1 MPAPNIPLELLL
13 AIARHIRDDHGELRF
28 GDFNSFLQV
37 NRALYACLN
46 RVLWKE
52 AGEHEVRAQRV
63 FTHLIDTYNLPGV
76 ELFLELGADV
86 EVGLPAFGIRGL
98 HDGEPTPLLVA
109 ADLDDVPLARLL
121 LEKGAQVN
129 YFGRSPPLMRR
140 LDNHNFSPMH
150 AARSAE
156 MVQLLLDHDADPD
169 FHSDMDDRPLHWYAI
184 RDDTAAMRAI
194 LQHGVEVN
202 PIGPFRETPLHTSVQ
217 RSLDSVELL
226 VKHGADVE
234 QRDNHGNTP
243 LHLASG
249 AGETDVVKFLVE
261 RWPEGTRE
269 KNERYATPLHLAAE
283 AGKTEVVRFL
293 VERWPEGIW
302 ERDSILNTPLH
313 LAARAG
319 KTDVVRFL
327 VDQWPEGTRATNQGR
342 ETPLHLSVAAGETD
356 VVKLLVEQWPEGLRE
371 RDDSLNMPLHLAVAA
386 GKSDMVKFLVA
397 KWRGGLGT
405 RDGHLNTPLHLAV
418 AAGKAEV
425 VKFLVQQRP
434 WGVKDRDGRLNTPL
448 HLAAQAGKT
457 DVVRFLVERWPEGT
471 REMDERHATPLY
483 LAAEAGKTDVV
494 KLLLEQ
500 WPEGR
505 RERAEMG
512 DFLTMLLVCAAGCGW
527 KTEVVVLLLASW
539 PEAIRVKNA
548 CTGDTPLHFAASARH
563 IELVRLLVERWPEGK
578 GALNN
583 DGKTPLLRFEEPDEW
598 WMPQLSEEEKEEII
612 ALLSG
617 PYSEVNCKGM
627 AFS

>member
-1 MPAPNIPLELLL
+1 MPAPDIPLELLL
-13 AIARHIRDDHGELRF
+13 MIALHIRDDHGDLRF

-52 AGEHEVRAQRV
+52 AGEHEVHAQRV
-63 FTHLIDTYNLPGV
+63 FTHLIDTNNLPGV

-86 EVGLPAFGIRGL
+86 EVGLPAFDIMGPYA
-98 HDGEPTPLLVA
+98 GESTPLLVA
-109 ADLDDVPLARLL
+109 ADLDNVPLARLL

-129 YFGRSPPLMRR
+129 YFGRSPPRMRTIY
-140 LDNHNFSPMH
+140 NHNFSPMH
-150 AARSAE
+150 AAWSAE

-169 FHSDMDDRPLHWYAI
+169 FRGLFEERPLHWYAR

-202 PIGPFRETPLHTSVQ
+202 PIGHIGQTPLHKSVR
-217 RSLDSVELL
+217 RSLDSVEIL

-234 QRDNHGNTP
+234 QRDDDGNTP
-243 LHLASG
+243 LHLASE
-249 AGETDVVKFLVE
+249 AGKTDVVKFLVE

-269 KNERYATPLHLAAE
+269 TNERHATPLHLAAE

-293 VERWPEGIW
+293 AERWPEGMR

-313 LAARAG
+313 LAAKAG
-319 KTDVVRFL
+319 NTDVVRFL

-356 VVKLLVEQWPEGLRE
+356 VVKLLVEQWPGGLRE

-386 GKSDMVKFLVA
+386 GNSDMVEFLVA
-397 KWRGGLGT
+397 KWWWGLDT
-405 RDGHLNTPLHLAV
+405 RDGRLNTPLHLAV
-418 AAGKAEV
+418 AAGKAGV
-425 VKFLVQQRP
+425 VEFLVEQRP

-448 HLAAQAGKT
+448 HLAAEAGNT
-457 DVVRFLVERWPEGT
+457 DVVRILVEQWPGGI
-471 REMDERHATPLY
+471 REMDERRATPLY
-483 LAAEAGKTDVV
+483 LAAAAGKTNVV

-500 WPEGR
+500 WPEG
-505 RERAEMG
+505 ERAEMG
-512 DFLTMLLVCAAGCGW
+512 DCLNRLLLGAAAYGW

-539 PEAIRVKNA
+539 PEAIRVKDSF
-548 CTGDTPLHFAASARH
+548 TGDTPLHLAASKRN

-578 GALNN
+578 GALDN
-583 DGKTPLLRFEEPDEW
+583 DGKTPLLRFEELKKWQE
-598 WMPQLSEEEKEEII
+598 QLSDEEKEEII

-617 PYSEVNCKGM
+617 PYSEVNCKRM